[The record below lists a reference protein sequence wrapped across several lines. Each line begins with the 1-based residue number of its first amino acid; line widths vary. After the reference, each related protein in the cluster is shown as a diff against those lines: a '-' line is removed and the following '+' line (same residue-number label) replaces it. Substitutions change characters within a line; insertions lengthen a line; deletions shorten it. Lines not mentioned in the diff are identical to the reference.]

1 MRGRGSAYN
10 AVRMIAAPPRVCID
24 CRTLVGGDAECD
36 VSRFHRVVALDT
48 EEGRAQLR
56 AKVWGPPELRQ
67 RARDAAKVG
76 GLGAFL
82 DGISCGGCP
91 ADVAAG
97 GGFEALAVVI
107 ASLVVV
113 FLIFAVAYWVIAS
126 GVAWI
131 RRRRSRLR
139 PTGAAP
145 TAGRGERLLG
155 RVAAGAKAR
164 PPLGE
169 GEGVAW
175 GVVLESSDA
184 IGEGAGLL
192 FAGASGGFTVELD
205 DGRALEVPAGR
216 ARVESA
222 RWARASSA
230 EARELAARLDH
241 RSDPDP
247 HPPIPA
253 DRARVAVLSVG
264 DRVAITAPVERAPGE
279 GGGYREGA
287 SRLVARGV
295 PTVTVALA

>member
-1 MRGRGSAYN
+1 MN
-10 AVRMIAAPPRVCID
+10 AAPPRVCID
-24 CRTLVGGDAECD
+24 CRTLVGDDPECD
-36 VSRFHRVVALDT
+36 VSRFHRVVALDI

-91 ADVAAG
+91 ADVAASS
-97 GGFEALAVVI
+97 GFEALAIVV
-107 ASLVVV
+107 ASLVVI

-126 GVAWI
+126 AVAWI

-145 TAGRGERLLG
+145 TAGRGERLRG
-155 RVAAGAKAR
+155 RVAGGAKVR

-169 GEGVAW
+169 GEGVAF
-175 GVVLESSDA
+175 GLVLESSEA
-184 IGEGAGLL
+184 IGEGPGLL

-205 DGRALEVPAGR
+205 DGRVLEVPAGR
-216 ARVESA
+216 IRVDGA
-222 RWARASSA
+222 RWARASSV
-230 EARELAARLDH
+230 EARELAERLDH
-241 RSDPDP
+241 RGDADP

-253 DRARVAVLSVG
+253 DRARVAVLAVG
-264 DRVAITAPVERAPGE
+264 DRVAITASLERAPGE

-295 PTVTVALA
+295 PTVTIA